1 MTIEFEYWW
10 LLVLPLFFTLGWI
23 AARVDI
29 KQLIAES
36 TALPA
41 AYFKGLNFLISNQ
54 YDKAIEAFSEA
65 MQANTDSLEL
75 HFALGSLFRRTGETD
90 RAINMHL
97 NLLDKKELT
106 DNQRSAVKA
115 ELAQDY
121 LKAGLYDRAEELFKG
136 LNDTRYRQPAL
147 HALQEI
153 YVREREWTRAIETA
167 TELERLSGVSFR
179 IQIAQYYC
187 ELAMNDIIAQK
198 LDTARI
204 QLHKALDA
212 NKNCVRANVLLG
224 DLEASTGAHKAAI
237 SHWKRIEYQQPEYL
251 GLIAN
256 KMLKSFRA
264 LEPEPDKPEPGIP
277 EPGIPDSGKP
287 EPGKPEQ
294 NQSELGDQLKQGLAQ
309 LNMYIETYKLPS
321 LMSALYEATLV
332 EEGAEKA
339 AKLAR
344 NELIRQPSLTTLDQ
358 LLQAR
363 AMADETIVADNKQ
376 NNNQDIQLMQQ
387 TVRNAIGNR
396 TAYHCD
402 QCGFRAK
409 QHHWQC
415 PACNAWESLP
425 AEPSEWL
432 SREMTIK
439 KK

>member
-10 LLVLPLFFTLGWI
+10 LLALPLFFTLGWM

-29 KQLIAES
+29 KQLLSES

-54 YDKAIEAFSEA
+54 HAKAVDAFTEAIE
-65 MQANTDSLEL
+65 ANTDSLEL

-97 NLLDKKELT
+97 NMLDKKELT
-106 DNQRSAVKA
+106 ENQKSAVKA

-121 LKAGLYDRAEELFKG
+121 LKAGLFDRAEELFKS
-136 LNDTRYRQPAL
+136 LDDTRYRQPAL
-147 HALQEI
+147 RALLEI
-153 YVREREWTRAIETA
+153 YGREREWLQAIATA
-167 TELERLSGVSFR
+167 TELERLSGVPFR
-179 IQIAQYYC
+179 IEIAQYYC
-187 ELAMNDIIAQK
+187 ELAMNDIIAQRQ
-198 LDTARI
+198 DAARNY
-204 QLHKALDA
+204 LSMALDA

-224 DLEASTGAHKAAI
+224 DLEVSLGAHQAAI
-237 SHWKRIEYQQPEYL
+237 SHWKRIEFQQPEYL
-251 GLIAN
+251 GLVAG
-256 KMLKSFRA
+256 KLLKSYRA
-264 LEPEPDKPEPGIP
+264 LDCENG
-277 EPGIPDSGKP
+277 GH
-287 EPGKPEQ
+287 
-294 NQSELGDQLKQGLAQ
+294 LKDGLTQ
-309 LNMYIETYKLPS
+309 LNTYLETYKLPL
-321 LMSALYEATLV
+321 LMSVLYEATLH

-363 AMADETIVADNKQ
+363 AMVDETQ
-376 NNNQDIQLMQQ
+376 TQGSNQDIQLMQQ

-396 TAYHCD
+396 AVYHCD

-425 AEPSEWL
+425 AEPSETV

>member
-1 MTIEFEYWW
+1 MTVEFEYWW

-29 KQLIAES
+29 KQLLSES
-36 TALPA
+36 TTLPA
-41 AYFKGLNFLISNQ
+41 AYFKGLNFLISDQ
-54 YDKAIEAFSEA
+54 HDKAVEAFSEA

-106 DNQRSAVKA
+106 ENQRSAVKA

-136 LNDTRYRQPAL
+136 LDDTRYRQPAL
-147 HALQEI
+147 NALLEI
-153 YVREREWTRAIETA
+153 YVREREWAQAITTA
-167 TELERLSGVSFR
+167 TELERLSGVPFR
-179 IQIAQYYC
+179 VEIAQYYC
-187 ELAMNDIIAQK
+187 ELAMNELIARNQ
-198 LDTARI
+198 DAARI
-204 QLHKALDA
+204 QLNLALDA
-212 NKNCVRANVLLG
+212 NKNCVRANVMLG
-224 DLEASTGAHKAAI
+224 DLEASNGAHQAAI
-237 SHWKRIEYQQPEYL
+237 SHWKRIEFQQPEYL
-251 GLIAN
+251 GLVAN

-264 LEPEPDKPEPGIP
+264 
-277 EPGIPDSGKP
+277 S
-287 EPGKPEQ
+287 
-294 NQSELGDQLKQGLAQ
+294 DQLKAGLAQ
-309 LNMYIETYKLPS
+309 LNSYLETYKLSS

-344 NELIRQPSLTTLDQ
+344 NELIRQPNLTTLDQ

-363 AMADETIVADNKQ
+363 AMADETKKQ
-376 NNNQDIQLMQQ
+376 SNNQDIQLMQQ

-396 TAYHCD
+396 AAYHCD

-425 AEPSEWL
+425 AEPTEAI

-439 KK
+439 K

>member
-10 LLVLPLFFTLGWI
+10 LLILPLFFTLGWI

-29 KQLIAES
+29 KQLLSES

-54 YDKAIEAFSEA
+54 HDKAVEAFSEA
-65 MQANTDSLEL
+65 IQANTDSLEL

-97 NLLDKKELT
+97 NLLAKKELT
-106 DNQRSAVKA
+106 PNQRSAVKA

-136 LNDTRYRQPAL
+136 LDDTRYRQPSL
-147 HALQEI
+147 HALLEI
-153 YVREREWTRAIETA
+153 YVREREWMRAIETA
-167 TELERLSGVSFR
+167 TELERLSGVPFR
-179 IQIAQYYC
+179 QEIAQYYC
-187 ELAMNDIIAQK
+187 ELAMNDIIALQT
-198 LDTARI
+198 DSARGH
-204 QLHKALDA
+204 LNSALDA
-212 NKNCVRANVLLG
+212 NKKCVRANVLLG
-224 DLEASTGAHKAAI
+224 DLEANIGVHQVAI
-237 SHWKRIEYQQPEYL
+237 SHWKRIEFQQPEYL

-256 KMLKSFRA
+256 KMLKSYRA
-264 LEPEPDKPEPGIP
+264 DNK
-277 EPGIPDSGKP
+277 
-287 EPGKPEQ
+287 
-294 NQSELGDQLKQGLAQ
+294 LKDGLVQ
-309 LNMYIETYKLPS
+309 LNTYLEIYKLPS
-321 LMSALYEATLV
+321 LMSALYEATLA

-344 NELIRQPSLTTLDQ
+344 NELIRQPNLTTLDQ

-363 AMADETIVADNKQ
+363 AMAEDSKTQ
-376 NNNQDIQLMQQ
+376 SGNQDIQLMQQ

-396 TAYHCD
+396 AAYHCN

-425 AEPSEWL
+425 AEPSEAI
-432 SREMTIK
+432 SREMTVK
-439 KK
+439 K

>member
-10 LLVLPLFFTLGWI
+10 LLALPLFFTLGWI

-29 KQLIAES
+29 KQLLSES

-41 AYFKGLNFLISNQ
+41 AYFKGLNFLISDQ
-54 YDKAIEAFSEA
+54 HDKAVDAFSEA
-65 MQANTDSLEL
+65 IEANTDSLEL

-106 DNQRSAVKA
+106 ENQKNAVKA

-121 LKAGLYDRAEELFKG
+121 LKAGLFDRAEELFKG
-136 LNDTRYRQPAL
+136 FDDTRYRQPAL
-147 HALQEI
+147 RALLEI
-153 YVREREWTRAIETA
+153 YVREREWLQSVETA
-167 TELERLSGVSFR
+167 TELERLSGVPFR
-179 IQIAQYYC
+179 VEIAQYYC
-187 ELAMNDIIAQK
+187 ELAMNDIIAQRQ
-198 LDTARI
+198 DAARNY
-204 QLHKALDA
+204 LNLALNA

-224 DLEASTGAHKAAI
+224 DLEVSQNAHQAAI
-237 SHWKRIEYQQPEYL
+237 SHWKRIEFQQPEYL
-251 GLIAN
+251 GLVAA
-256 KMLKSFRA
+256 KMLKSYRA
-264 LEPEPDKPEPGIP
+264 I
-277 EPGIPDSGKP
+277 S
-287 EPGKPEQ
+287 
-294 NQSELGDQLKQGLAQ
+294 QLKEGLAQ
-309 LNMYIETYKLPS
+309 LNAYLETYKLSS
-321 LMSALYEATLV
+321 LMSVLYEATLS

-363 AMADETIVADNKQ
+363 AMADETQKQ
-376 NNNQDIQLMQQ
+376 GSNQDIQLMQQ

-396 TAYHCD
+396 AAYHCD

-409 QHHWQC
+409 QYHWQC

-425 AEPSEWL
+425 AEPTEAIN
-432 SREMTIK
+432 REMTIK
-439 KK
+439 RNNAK